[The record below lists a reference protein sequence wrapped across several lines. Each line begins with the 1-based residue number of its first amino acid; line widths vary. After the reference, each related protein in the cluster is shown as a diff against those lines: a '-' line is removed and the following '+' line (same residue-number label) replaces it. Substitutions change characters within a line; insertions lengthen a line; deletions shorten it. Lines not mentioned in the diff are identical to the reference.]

1 MYYLHSADGEVGT
14 KTLKW
19 LVLGASAHEGGA
31 GILNLSLFGS
41 SIYRL
46 SSGLQPQEANPTP
59 R

>member
-1 MYYLHSADGEVGT
+1 MYYLHSADGEVRT

-19 LVLGASAHEGGA
+19 LVLGPSAHEGGA
-31 GILNLSLFGS
+31 GVLNLSLFGS
-41 SIYRL
+41 KIYKL